1 MDDDDFIEG
10 IDEYLDGDDN
20 LDGSLNIVINIGKF
34 YKRYYIDFLFVVK
47 YNYLKKRFNKVF

>member
-34 YKRYYIDFLFVVK
+34 YKRYY
-47 YNYLKKRFNKVF
+47 KRIFCL